1 LHGDKV
7 IVSFNDRLRDRSW
20 VRPFAGLHR
29 TDVPP
34 VGGKGANLGEMTA
47 AGLPVPPV
55 FMLTIEAYR
64 RFYENKDLGRP
75 WGKS

>member
-1 LHGDKV
+1 M
-7 IVSFNDRLRDRSW
+7 
-20 VRPFAGLHR
+20 
-29 TDVPP
+29 PP